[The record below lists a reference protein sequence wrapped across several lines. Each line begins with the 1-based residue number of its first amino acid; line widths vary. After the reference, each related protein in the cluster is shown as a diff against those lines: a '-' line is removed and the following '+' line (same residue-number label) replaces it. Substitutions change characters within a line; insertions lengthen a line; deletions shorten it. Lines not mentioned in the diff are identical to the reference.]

1 MWLFFYVDVDAVLF
15 VYSGHSLSSHSSF
28 VVIVVVIVALLCHLL
43 GYIIIVM
50 IIPNKTAFVG
60 KKSQIIP
67 LPRQRETFL
76 FNI

>member
-15 VYSGHSLSSHSSF
+15 FYSGHSLSSHSSF
-28 VVIVVVIVALLCHLL
+28 VVIVALLCHLL